1 MNRQEF
7 IERTGY
13 TPADEEYKFIE
24 ASYYDFDGD
33 KDAYCKW
40 FTKAQKEGYWK
51 RELELRMHLKTRIAE
66 INEKDYKV
74 ADLEDEIAKLT
85 KEKQELRGKYYE
97 ADNIAYNRLCEVNAK
112 DTEIAEL
119 KQTVM
124 ELKAKLYDFM
134 VAEKGE
140 QA

>member
-1 MNRQEF
+1 MNKQEF

-24 ASYYDFDGD
+24 ASYYDFDGN
-33 KDAYCKW
+33 KDAFCKW

-66 INEKDYKV
+66 INEKDYEV
-74 ADLEDEIAKLT
+74 GDLEDEIAKLT

-112 DTEIAEL
+112 EIEIAEL

-124 ELKAKLYDFM
+124 ELKAMLYDYM
-134 VAEKGE
+134 VSQE
-140 QA
+140 

>member
-1 MNRQEF
+1 MMKQEF

-24 ASYYDFDGD
+24 ASYYDFDGN

-51 RELELRMHLKTRIAE
+51 RELELRMHLKARIAE

-74 ADLEDEIAKLT
+74 AELEDEIAKLT
-85 KEKQELRGKYYE
+85 KEKQELRGEYHK

-112 DTEIAEL
+112 ATEIAEL

-140 QA
+140 QI